1 MDFEAAVLKQKDEI
15 IAWRRDFR
23 KNPELSCKEFETQKK
38 IMALLTGWGLQPKK
52 AAGTGI
58 IADIKGALP
67 GKTIAVRA
75 DMDAL
80 LLQDELDKPYR
91 SANQGVSHACG
102 HDGHMAMLLGLAKTL
117 VELQAELPGTVRF
130 LFQPSEEQ
138 LPGGAAPMIA
148 AGALESV
155 DYVLGTHVWKDV
167 PSGKVLVLP
176 EAMMAA
182 PDEFSIEIQGR
193 GGHGSLPHQTVDP
206 IWIGAQIIN
215 ALKTITSSLVNPM
228 EHGVVSVGI
237 FKSGDAFNI
246 IPNTALIKG
255 TVRTFDDAVRNAIHD
270 HIRKMSSGIANAMG
284 AQCKVDIIK
293 GYPPVINNPEVA
305 SVVAQA
311 SKEALGEDGLFNM
324 PPVLGAEDFSHYLEK
339 TKGAF
344 FFLGIGNEAA
354 GSVYPHHHPRFDLDE
369 EMLPKGV
376 EIMLRS
382 IWKLGK
388 Q

>member
-215 ALKTITSSLVNPM
+215 ALKTI
-228 EHGVVSVGI
+228 
-237 FKSGDAFNI
+237 
-246 IPNTALIKG
+246 
-255 TVRTFDDAVRNAIHD
+255 R
-270 HIRKMSSGIANAMG
+270 
-284 AQCKVDIIK
+284 
-293 GYPPVINNPEVA
+293 
-305 SVVAQA
+305 
-311 SKEALGEDGLFNM
+311 
-324 PPVLGAEDFSHYLEK
+324 
-339 TKGAF
+339 
-344 FFLGIGNEAA
+344 
-354 GSVYPHHHPRFDLDE
+354 
-369 EMLPKGV
+369 
-376 EIMLRS
+376 
-382 IWKLGK
+382 
-388 Q
+388 